1 MTNEILAGR
10 PAFWNI
16 VSLALPAGAV
26 LIGVIALLTRG
37 SSDFATGLGS
47 LFKVTILCGGVC
59 VFGEAAA
66 IAALVRGER
75 MAWLSILGVLANGAI
90 LLPAILLLSRMDW
103 D

>member
-1 MTNEILAGR
+1 MTTEILAGR

-16 VSLALPAGAV
+16 VSLVLPAGAV

-37 SSDFATGLGS
+37 SSGFGGGLGN
-47 LFKVTILCGGVC
+47 LFKATILCGGVG

-66 IAALVRGER
+66 ISALVRGER
-75 MAWLSILGVLANGAI
+75 MAWLSVLGLLANGAI
-90 LLPAILLLSRMDW
+90 ILPAILLLSRMDW